1 VSTRIGIEL
10 DARTVR
16 GVRLE
21 GWTPRPTRSLEAE
34 WNPEDIDQVVRGLR
48 EQLGQ
53 ARRVAVAIR
62 LPLLFAKRVKLP
74 PLPPAERRKILRLEP
89 QRFFPV
95 RLEDLVIALGEGELV
110 FAAREDAV
118 AEWTTALEALGPVD
132 LVEPGPVSL
141 ARALQ
146 SNGIV
151 DGTAVLDDGERGVG
165 VIEIRQGAVTAAR
178 RLYGPLTAAGPALR
192 SDAAASPGHVYLAP
206 WSDDRARTLAPHA
219 PGATLEPLPGTPTV
233 PPPFLSAYGAA
244 LGVGRKLDDSLLPDE
259 LSARVR
265 ARRRRDLGFAAVA
278 CVAAVV
284 FALVSI
290 DGWRERSV
298 RGLASEVQELQ
309 TKAAPALALRNEL
322 GILSRQTQAVAQLSA
337 GRPDALKVLLALS
350 TRLPA
355 GAHLRSLRLTG
366 AGWQIDGYAV
376 QAAGVIQ
383 ALGGAP
389 EFREVH
395 FLSATNRAQVGDR
408 TYESFS
414 VAFRFVSPS

>member
-1 VSTRIGIEL
+1 MSTCIGIEL
-10 DARTVR
+10 DSRTVR

-34 WNPEDIDQVVRGLR
+34 WGAGGIEQVVLGLR

-62 LPLLFAKRVKLP
+62 LPLLLAKRVRLP

-95 RLEDLVIALGEGELV
+95 RLEDLVIALGEGDLV

-118 AEWTTALEALGPVD
+118 AEWAGALEALGPVE
-132 LVEPGPVSL
+132 LVEPGPVAL
-141 ARALQ
+141 ARALR
-146 SNGIV
+146 STGIA
-151 DGTAVLDDGERGVG
+151 DGTAVLDDAERGVG
-165 VIEIRQGAVTAAR
+165 VIEIHDGAVTGAR
-178 RLYGPLTAAGPALR
+178 RLYGSLAAAGAAL
-192 SDAAASPGHVYLAP
+192 SSGGTAPPGRVYVAP
-206 WSDDRARTLAPHA
+206 WSDDRARTLALHL
-219 PGATLEPLPGTPTV
+219 PGAVLEPLPGTATV
-233 PPPFLSAYGAA
+233 PAPFLSAYGAA
-244 LGVGRKLDDSLLPDE
+244 LGVGRDLDDTLLPDE
-259 LSARVR
+259 LGARIH
-265 ARRRRDLGFAAVA
+265 ARRRRELVLGVLA

-284 FALVSI
+284 FALVSV
-290 DGWRERSV
+290 DAWRSRTV
-298 RGLASEVQELQ
+298 RGLAAEVQALQ
-309 TKAAPALALRNEL
+309 SKAAPALALRNEL
-322 GILSRQTQAVAQLSA
+322 GILSRQTQAVAQLQA
-337 GRPDALKVLLALS
+337 ERPDPLKVLLALS
-350 TRLPA
+350 SRLPS

-366 AGWQIDGYAV
+366 AGWQIDGYAP

-395 FLSATNRAQVGDR
+395 FLSATNRAQIGDR

-414 VAFRFVSPS
+414 VAFRFVSTP

>member
-1 VSTRIGIEL
+1 
-10 DARTVR
+10 
-16 GVRLE
+16 
-21 GWTPRPTRSLEAE
+21 
-34 WNPEDIDQVVRGLR
+34 
-48 EQLGQ
+48 
-53 ARRVAVAIR
+53 
-62 LPLLFAKRVKLP
+62 
-74 PLPPAERRKILRLEP
+74 
-89 QRFFPV
+89 
-95 RLEDLVIALGEGELV
+95 
-110 FAAREDAV
+110 
-118 AEWTTALEALGPVD
+118 
-132 LVEPGPVSL
+132 
-141 ARALQ
+141 
-146 SNGIV
+146 
-151 DGTAVLDDGERGVG
+151 
-165 VIEIRQGAVTAAR
+165 
-178 RLYGPLTAAGPALR
+178 
-192 SDAAASPGHVYLAP
+192 
-206 WSDDRARTLAPHA
+206 
-219 PGATLEPLPGTPTV
+219 
-233 PPPFLSAYGAA
+233 LSAYGAA

-259 LSARVR
+259 LSARAR

-298 RGLASEVQELQ
+298 RGLATEVRELQ

-337 GRPDALKVLLALS
+337 GRPDPLKVLLALS